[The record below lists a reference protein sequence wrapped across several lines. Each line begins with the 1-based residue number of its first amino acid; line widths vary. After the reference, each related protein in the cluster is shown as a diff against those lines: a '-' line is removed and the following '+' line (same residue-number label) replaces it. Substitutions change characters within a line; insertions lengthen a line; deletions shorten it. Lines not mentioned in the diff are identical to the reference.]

1 MVYLLA
7 PSSEIGEEMLVV
19 QNTTLQALQPR
30 KPAGTA
36 WPCCLVCQQGL
47 FSKNSFANVKEELA
61 P

>member
-1 MVYLLA
+1 M
-7 PSSEIGEEMLVV
+7 V